1 MAIKIGQAFERTSAN
16 PVDLSLTLTKAQML
30 AVDDDLMP
38 NKYFTVCQDDGK
50 LYMYDKNATPNAQT
64 GKYSVVSGGGNTE
77 SIELTQAQY
86 DALSDDEKNNGTVY
100 FITDGQGGGGGDIP
114 IATPTTLG
122 GVKVGAG
129 LQVQSDGTLSAD
141 GSGGGAVPDGGT
153 LGQALVKKSNANQDL
168 EWKAIGVQ
176 TLNDNVSSDGKWT
189 WKFYEDRT
197 FELWY
202 MAWGIEHAI
211 DTPVGSLFK
220 GDQISLTWP
229 TEFNPRNKSITYH
242 YVGFWF
248 QVPNKLVWPV
258 NSSTFHMGVGFIPLS
273 IEALSP
279 ANNCIIRA
287 YIKGKLAEQQGD
299 KKYGN
304 NI

>member
-1 MAIKIGQAFERTSAN
+1 MARYK
-16 PVDLSLTLTKAQML
+16 PTLTFAGSLEVETQEPLDARTVVPTKA
-30 AVDDDLMP
+30 DL
-38 NKYFTVCQDDGK
+38 TVADNFPYAYKGLRVYVEAEQKIYVLTDLDTTDIGNWK
-50 LYMYDKNATPNAQT
+50 EV
-64 GKYSVVSGGGNTE
+64 GSGEGNTV
-77 SIELTQAQY
+77 SVELTQAEY
-86 DALSDDEKNNGTVY
+86 DALTPAQKNNGTVY

-129 LQVQSDGTLSAD
+129 LQVQPDGTLSAD

-153 LGQALVKKSNANQDL
+153 LGQALVKKSNSNQDL

-202 MAWGIEHAI
+202 LDWGIEHAI

-220 GDQISLTWP
+220 GDEIRLTWP

-273 IEALSP
+273 VEELSP

-287 YIKGKLAEQQGD
+287 YIKGKLAE
-299 KKYGN
+299 
-304 NI
+304 

>member
-1 MAIKIGQAFERTSAN
+1 MARYK
-16 PVDLSLTLTKAQML
+16 PTLTFAGSLEVETQEPLDARTVVPTKA
-30 AVDDDLMP
+30 DL
-38 NKYFTVCQDDGK
+38 TVAGNFPYAYKGLPVYVEAEQKVYVLTDLDTTEINNWKEVG
-50 LYMYDKNATPNAQT
+50 
-64 GKYSVVSGGGNTE
+64 SGEGNTV
-77 SIELTQAQY
+77 SVELTQAQY

-100 FITDGQGGGGGDIP
+100 FIIDGQGGGSIP

-129 LQVQSDGTLSAD
+129 LQVQTDGTLSAD

-153 LGQALVKKSNANQDL
+153 LGQALVKKSNSNQDL

-176 TLNDNVSSDGKWT
+176 TLNDNVSTDGKWT

-202 MAWGIEHAI
+202 MAWGIEHTI

-220 GDQISLTWP
+220 GDQINLTWP

-242 YVGFWF
+242 YVGVWF

-258 NSSTFHMGVGFIPLS
+258 NSSTFHTGVGFIPLS
-273 IEALSP
+273 VEALSP

-287 YIKGKLAEQQGD
+287 YIKGKLAE
-299 KKYGN
+299 
-304 NI
+304 